1 LASAAKVEGCEY
13 EANLNLIAAAPELLA
28 ALKMVFEDWVTLVG
42 DDLRENSEDVA
53 GIWSLCESA
62 IKKAE
67 GRAE

>member
-1 LASAAKVEGCEY
+1 
-13 EANLNLIAAAPELLA
+13 LNLIAAAPELLA